1 MRRCEIIG
9 LLGGAAAWPLAAS
22 AAGRAAKSQSESV
35 VPTMPQKVELQMIT
49 RARDKE
55 ENYSDGETP
64 LPAVSANT
72 LARWLGVP
80 PKVIT
85 I

>member
-1 MRRCEIIG
+1 MVAR
-9 LLGGAAAWPLAAS
+9 
-22 AAGRAAKSQSESV
+22 
-35 VPTMPQKVELQMIT
+35 T
-49 RARDKE
+49 RDKE

-80 PKVIT
+80 PKVIYDLVKT
-85 I
+85 DVIERGSGRLFQLEESVRRYCDYLRRQPGGLQRDNADE